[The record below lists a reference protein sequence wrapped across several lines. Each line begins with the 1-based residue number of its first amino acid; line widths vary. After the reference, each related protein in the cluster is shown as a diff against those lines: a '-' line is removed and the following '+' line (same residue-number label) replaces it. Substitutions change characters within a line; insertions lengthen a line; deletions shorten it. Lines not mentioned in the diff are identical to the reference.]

1 MKKRKLKG
9 INGWLLLFT
18 IFFIIRFI
26 VYSILTV
33 SIFYSTEKEAVSI
46 SNLVLISII
55 MLFIAFF
62 HLYTLFLEF
71 KMKKD
76 FPRWAILTLWFAL
89 ILGNLSTYI
98 TNGINAIIKSP
109 ISLLIEVAIY
119 GTITEYLIKSERVKN
134 TFTKI

>member
-1 MKKRKLKG
+1 
-9 INGWLLLFT
+9 
-18 IFFIIRFI
+18 
-26 VYSILTV
+26 
-33 SIFYSTEKEAVSI
+33 
-46 SNLVLISII
+46 
-55 MLFIAFF
+55 
-62 HLYTLFLEF
+62 
-71 KMKKD
+71 MKKD